1 MKTKPTKRKP
11 KVPANGLSERD
22 PQDVCCAT
30 QPRRSI
36 PAREVDEMLEQ
47 QAKSLRK
54 EPTLYDRRVE
64 LIQYLNKQNAEKDY
78 HEGMMGQLSV
88 EIANTRQEL
97 EGVNK
102 QLQLQLN
109 LDSTR

>member
-1 MKTKPTKRKP
+1 
-11 KVPANGLSERD
+11 
-22 PQDVCCAT
+22 
-30 QPRRSI
+30 
-36 PAREVDEMLEQ
+36 MLER
-47 QAKSLRK
+47 QAKELHK

-64 LIQYLNKQNAEKDY
+64 LIQDLNKQNSEKDY

>member
-1 MKTKPTKRKP
+1 MNR
-11 KVPANGLSERD
+11 
-22 PQDVCCAT
+22 
-30 QPRRSI
+30 RRSI
-36 PAREVDEMLEQ
+36 PSKEVDEMLER
-47 QAKSLRK
+47 QAVQLRK

-64 LIQYLNKQNAEKDY
+64 LIQYLNKQNSEKDY